1 MDSQSF
7 TKFKEKQ
14 IMKLSEI
21 NKLEIPGT
29 FITVKSKDAT
39 YYIAV
44 ESVINNKEEKT
55 IEIFDREVHDF
66 GRDGSYY
73 GPVHYDESYEFT
85 YERFKKE
92 VSLTD
97 QATVDKITKIKE
109 AYLRA
114 NPDHYKR
121 LKEMKD
127 AVVKDPI
134 SEMFDQLTTFEQ
146 IFGGEISNADNK
158 TMKDAVKIM
167 QFQASMEGKTI
178 NPFLK
183 VLIDRYTKETLAKL
197 EHPDVV
203 DNSYPDLRW

>member
-1 MDSQSF
+1 
-7 TKFKEKQ
+7 
-14 IMKLSEI
+14 MKLSEI

-39 YYIAV
+39 YYIAI
-44 ESVINNKEEKT
+44 ESVINNEEKKT

-114 NPDHYKR
+114 HPDHYKL

-127 AVVKDPI
+127 AVVKDPV
-134 SEMFDQLTTFEQ
+134 SEMFNQLETFDR

-203 DNSYPDLRW
+203 DNSHAEFSW

>member
-1 MDSQSF
+1 
-7 TKFKEKQ
+7 
-14 IMKLSEI
+14 MKLSEI

-39 YYIAV
+39 YYIAI
-44 ESVINNKEEKT
+44 ESVINNKEKKT

-92 VSLTD
+92 ISLTD
-97 QATVDKITKIKE
+97 QTTVDKITKIKE

-114 NPDHYKR
+114 NPDHYKK

-134 SEMFDQLTTFEQ
+134 SEMFDQLTTFER

-158 TMKDAVKIM
+158 TMKDAMKIM
-167 QFQASMEGKTI
+167 EFQASMEGKTV

-197 EHPDVV
+197 EHPDGV
-203 DNSYPDLRW
+203 DNSHKEFSW

>member
-1 MDSQSF
+1 
-7 TKFKEKQ
+7 
-14 IMKLSEI
+14 MKLSEI
-21 NKLEIPGT
+21 NKLETPGT

-39 YYIAV
+39 YYIAI
-44 ESVINNKEEKT
+44 ESVINNEEKKT

-114 NPDHYKR
+114 NPDHYK
-121 LKEMKD
+121 LLDEMKN

-134 SEMFDQLTTFEQ
+134 GEMFDQLTTFEQ

-167 QFQASMEGKTI
+167 QFQASMEGKKV

-197 EHPDVV
+197 EHPDNV
-203 DNSYPDLRW
+203 DNSHEEFSW

>member
-1 MDSQSF
+1 
-7 TKFKEKQ
+7 
-14 IMKLSEI
+14 MKLSEI

-39 YYIAV
+39 YYIAI

-114 NPDHYKR
+114 NPDHYKK

-203 DNSYPDLRW
+203 DNSHAEFSW

>member
-1 MDSQSF
+1 
-7 TKFKEKQ
+7 
-14 IMKLSEI
+14 MKLSEI

-39 YYIAV
+39 YYIVV
-44 ESVINNKEEKT
+44 ESVINNKKEKT

-114 NPDHYKR
+114 KPDHYER

-127 AVVKDPI
+127 AVVEDPLC
-134 SEMFDQLTTFEQ
+134 EMYNQLSTFEQ
-146 IFGGEISNADNK
+146 IFGGDISNADNK
-158 TMKDAVKIM
+158 AMKDAVKIM

-183 VLIDRYTKETLAKL
+183 ALIDRYTKETLAKL
-197 EHPDVV
+197 EHPADV
-203 DNSYPDLRW
+203 DNSHAELSW

>member
-1 MDSQSF
+1 
-7 TKFKEKQ
+7 
-14 IMKLSEI
+14 MKLSEI

-29 FITVKSKDAT
+29 FITVRSKDAT
-39 YYIAV
+39 YYIAI
-44 ESVINNKEEKT
+44 ESVINNEKKKT

-92 VSLTD
+92 ISLTD

-114 NPDHYKR
+114 NPDHYKL

-134 SEMFDQLTTFEQ
+134 DEMFDQLTTFER

-158 TMKDAVKIM
+158 TMKDAMKIM
-167 QFQASMEGKTI
+167 EFQASMEGKTV

-197 EHPDVV
+197 EHPDDV
-203 DNSYPDLRW
+203 DNSHAEFSW

>member
-1 MDSQSF
+1 
-7 TKFKEKQ
+7 
-14 IMKLSEI
+14 MKLTELS
-21 NKLEIPGT
+21 KLEIPGT
-29 FITVKSKDAT
+29 FITVRSKDAT
-39 YYIAV
+39 YYIAI

-197 EHPDVV
+197 EHPDGV
-203 DNSYPDLRW
+203 DNSHAEFSW

>member
-1 MDSQSF
+1 
-7 TKFKEKQ
+7 
-14 IMKLSEI
+14 MKLSEI

-29 FITVKSKDAT
+29 FITVRSKDAT
-39 YYIAV
+39 YYIAI
-44 ESVINNKEEKT
+44 ESVINNEKKKT

-114 NPDHYKR
+114 NPDHYKL

-134 SEMFDQLTTFEQ
+134 DEMFNQLTTFER

-158 TMKDAVKIM
+158 TMKDALKIM
-167 QFQASMEGKTI
+167 EFQASMEGKTV

-203 DNSYPDLRW
+203 DNSHAEFSW